1 MDALTSKKEY
11 VRIRVSNK
19 TLESLKMLLQQF
31 KDEFGDMIGSK
42 KDDAIDIML
51 SLRNYA
57 LSEKEIVE
65 IRQKKFTALQ
75 RAKWLLKRV
84 SEGNAECSDTEFE
97 TLMKQIR
104 MSHKAKNEKR
114 SSKSPS
120 KEGDLSRKNDTKL
133 S

>member
-1 MDALTSKKEY
+1 MESLTAKKEY
-11 VRIRVSNK
+11 TRVRVSNR
-19 TLESLKMLLQQF
+19 TLESLKLLLEQF
-31 KDEFGDMIGSK
+31 KEEFGDMIGMK
-42 KDDAIDIML
+42 KDDAIDIVL

-84 SEGNAECSDTEFE
+84 SEGNAECSDAEFE

-104 MSHKAKNEKR
+104 MSHKAKNER

-120 KEGDLSRKNDTKL
+120 KEGDLSRKNSTKIL
-133 S
+133 